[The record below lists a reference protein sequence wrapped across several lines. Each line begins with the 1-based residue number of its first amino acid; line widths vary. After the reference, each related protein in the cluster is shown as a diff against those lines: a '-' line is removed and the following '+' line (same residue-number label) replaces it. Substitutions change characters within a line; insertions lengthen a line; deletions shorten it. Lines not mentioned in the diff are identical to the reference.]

1 MQPLPAG
8 LGFVSALL
16 LFVAAT
22 AAAMT
27 VYIVIAPNFDPSRI
41 MAGLLTAIL
50 SVGAGLTGRGLLRR
64 RPKARAIAMMLSVA
78 LVGFAAWLVL
88 NALVLSPSEHGSEVV
103 YSIMGALLLLAG
115 GIAATT
121 VLGGAS
127 SKGFFEGPGG
137 ARQVQPPEA

>member
-1 MQPLPAG
+1 M
-8 LGFVSALL
+8 SALL

-27 VYIVIAPNFDPSRI
+27 VYIVIAPNFDPSLRYSSSWI